1 MRCRSTIGRKSQ
13 RGNWTTASPRM
24 RAVARTRAPV
34 SMHVDPSCAKLF
46 MNRTTNICLVV
57 YIRTSYKKLVS
68 QIRCLP
74 VLPHRLR
81 NEVAMPGHS
90 LFTSPV
96 AGLSRGRF
104 AFGLFML
111 FLVTVLV
118 FLASE
123 VLPGDAARVVLGGGA
138 KEKSLA
144 ALREQLPLTAPVL
157 VRYGRWLIDLS
168 TGSLGV
174 SLVNGQRVS
183 DLIAPRIINS
193 AVLLGL
199 AGVIGIPLAIGA
211 GILAALKRGRR
222 LDDIMSVVTLGLA
235 GLPEIVL
242 GIGLILLFATLV
254 VQWLPPVSMVAPG
267 ASVLSRPEILV
278 LPVATLI
285 LVIFP
290 YIFRMT
296 RATMID
302 VLDSEYM
309 EMAAL
314 KGVPRWR
321 LVLVH
326 ALPNA
331 ISPTIQVTALTF
343 AYLAGGTVMIEYVFA
358 YAGLGQGLMNAIEAR
373 DIPVIQAIVLMLAAF
388 YVLLNVAAD
397 VASILVTPRLREG
410 VAWQVP

>member
-1 MRCRSTIGRKSQ
+1 
-13 RGNWTTASPRM
+13 
-24 RAVARTRAPV
+24 
-34 SMHVDPSCAKLF
+34 
-46 MNRTTNICLVV
+46 
-57 YIRTSYKKLVS
+57 
-68 QIRCLP
+68 
-74 VLPHRLR
+74 
-81 NEVAMPGHS
+81 MPGHS
-90 LFTSPV
+90 LFTSTV
-96 AGLSRGRF
+96 ARLIRRRL
-104 AFGLFML
+104 ALGLFTL

-118 FLASE
+118 FLATE
-123 VLPGDAARVVLGGGA
+123 VLPGDAARVVLGRGA
-138 KEKSLA
+138 NEKSLA
-144 ALREQLPLTAPVL
+144 ALREQLHLNAPVL
-157 VRYGRWLIDLS
+157 IRYGRWLIDLS

-183 DLIAPRIINS
+183 ALIAPRIINS

-222 LDDIMSVVTLGLA
+222 LDDIMSVVTLVLA
-235 GLPEIVL
+235 GLPEFVL

-373 DIPVIQAIVLMLAAF
+373 DIPVIQAIVLLLAAL

-410 VAWQVP
+410 VAWQAT